1 MQKQFVIV
9 LTVLF
14 AFAFGCGKSE
24 KTYKTAQGEVKVK
37 QKSGE
42 VTYEAT
48 TKDGGTF
55 KMAAGDKGVALPDN
69 FPKDVPILKGAT
81 VKMAMT
87 HGKQFHVQLQAP
99 GAITDATK
107 FYEDS
112 LKGQGW
118 EIETTMNMGDTSML
132 SAKKGARQCAIV
144 ASKDSG
150 GTIVQLT
157 VTPEG
162 S

>member
-1 MQKQFVIV
+1 MQKQFVIA

-24 KTYKTAQGEVKVK
+24 KTYKTAEGEVKVK
-37 QKSGE
+37 HKSGE

-48 TKDGGTF
+48 TKEGKFT
-55 KMAAGDKGVALPDN
+55 MAAGDKGVALPAD

-107 FYEDS
+107 FYEEG

-118 EIETTMNMGDTSML
+118 EIETTMNMGDSTML
-132 SAKKGARQCAIV
+132 SAKKGGRQCAIV
-144 ASKDSG
+144 AAKDTG
-150 GTIVQLT
+150 GTIVTLT